1 MEIIDDVPVIIAWC
15 GRSISGIISL
25 HRALKDFS
33 DELAEISGDVTCTPL
48 KLPKEEKNRKKKR
61 KEDAEA

>member
-1 MEIIDDVPVIIAWC
+1 MEIIDENPVIIAWC

-33 DELAEISGDVTCTPL
+33 DELPEISGDVTCTPL
-48 KLPKEEKNRKKKR
+48 KLPKAEKRKNKG